1 MAGIVAAGANLML
14 TGLTTNA
21 VFVSLHTA
29 DPGTSGTSEVTGG
42 SPAYARKSITW
53 TAAAA
58 STTSNSAQVVFDV
71 PTSTTI
77 RFLGYW
83 SASTS
88 GTFYGSRALDA
99 NQTYTSQGTYTL
111 AIGAITESVA

>member
-14 TGLTTNA
+14 SGLSGSA

-29 DPGTSGTSEVTGG
+29 DSSTGASEVTGG
-42 SPAYARKSITW
+42 SPAYARKAITW
-53 TAAAA
+53 TAPSA
-58 STTSNSAQVVFDV
+58 SAMSNSAQIVFDV
-71 PTSTTI
+71 PTGTTI

-83 SASTS
+83 SAATG
-88 GTFYGSRALDA
+88 GTFYGNRALDA

-111 AIGAITESVA
+111 AIGAIAESVA

>member
-14 TGLTTNA
+14 SGLSTNA

-29 DPGTSGTSEVTGG
+29 DSSTGASEVTGG
-42 SPAYARKSITW
+42 SPAYARKAITW
-53 TAAAA
+53 SAPA
-58 STTSNSAQVVFDV
+58 SSTMSNSAAITFDV
-71 PTSTTI
+71 PTGTTI

-83 SASTS
+83 SAATG
-88 GTFYGSRALDA
+88 GTFYGNRALDA

-111 AIGAITESVA
+111 AIGAISESIA